1 MGYNRFY
8 LRLIVY
14 VVLLSGFAL
23 GMVYFLFIT
32 GQYSTAAL
40 FGIFLLATEANMV
53 YYLNRTNRVIGMYFD
68 YLSENDP
75 SLAWSSEYVEKNFRG
90 FRSGLH
96 GIMEQLKEARIEQ
109 EIQAR
114 YLENVVNNIDTGL
127 IIANQD
133 GGVVMMNRSVCRYL
147 AVQKVDNIR
156 ELDQYHNHL
165 GTKLADLSPGENL
178 TEKFRV
184 DDRLFLLTVRLTR
197 IKDREREHSIYTFHD
212 IRTEMEEQ
220 EIRSWKK
227 LIRVIT
233 HEIMN
238 SITPITT
245 LTLAIRKNLETGKSL
260 SEKEI
265 SKAVQSTAIIE
276 ERSRGLAGFIDKYR
290 KITHLPGLNLTVC
303 KIQTLL
309 EGVRILFSEQLQ
321 DKRTEIRVSI
331 RQVKN
336 LKADCGLVEQVLI
349 NLVKNALDA
358 LEGQDNGVIELS
370 ARHLPHGRTVIR
382 VKDNGPGIPEKFREE
397 VFVPFFTTKPK
408 GSGIGLNLC
417 HQIMRMHKGDIR
429 LESEEG
435 KGTTVTLYF

>member
-8 LRLIVY
+8 FRLIIY
-14 VVLLSGFAL
+14 VGLLTGFAL

-32 GQYSTAAL
+32 QQYSTAAL
-40 FGIFLLATEANMV
+40 FGILLLVTGASLV
-53 YYLNRTNRVIGMYFD
+53 YFLNRTNRVIAMYFD

-90 FRSGLH
+90 FRAGLH

-133 GGVVMMNRSVCRYL
+133 GGVVMMNRAVGRYL
-147 AVQKVDNIR
+147 AVRKIENIR
-156 ELDQYHNHL
+156 DLDQYHNHL
-165 GTKLADLSPGENL
+165 GSKLSDLSPGENL

-197 IKDREREHSIYTFHD
+197 IKDREREHSIFTFHD

-245 LTLAIRKNLETGKSL
+245 LTLAIRKNLERGNEL
-260 SEKEI
+260 SEKDI
-265 SKAVQSTAIIE
+265 ARAVQSTAIIE
-276 ERSRGLAGFIDKYR
+276 DRSRGLTGFIDKYR
-290 KITHLPGLNLTVC
+290 MITRLPELNLSVC
-303 KIQTLL
+303 KIRTLL
-309 EGVRILFSEQLQ
+309 EGVKILFSEQLL
-321 DKRTEIRVSI
+321 DKKTEIRVSI
-331 RQVKN
+331 RQVTN
-336 LKADCGLVEQVLI
+336 LRADCGLVEQVLI
-349 NLVKNALDA
+349 NLVKNALEA

-370 ARHLPHGRTVIR
+370 AWHHPDGRTVIR

-397 VFVPFFTTKPK
+397 VFVPFFTTKSK

-417 HQIMRMHKGDIR
+417 HQIMRMHKGDIS

-435 KGTTVTLYF
+435 RGTSVTLCF